1 MYLQQVF
8 KISQMNKIIFAF
20 IAVFLYLLQISCTP
34 SENVK
39 LITGSWQG
47 TEWLVNGQPSGRNVQ
62 QTAFSFDGKN
72 KYSFDYGDTKESGTY
87 KVENDMLFTTPQG
100 QNEMMVKILK
110 LTKDSLVFDMNRG
123 GIPEMLTLVKK

>member
-1 MYLQQVF
+1 M
-8 KISQMNKIIFAF
+8 KIISAF
-20 IAVFLYLLQISCTP
+20 ISLFLCTILSSCSH
-34 SENVK
+34 SENEK
-39 LITGSWQG
+39 LISGSWQG

-62 QTAFSFDGKN
+62 QTAFSFDDKGQ
-72 KYSFDYGDTKESGTY
+72 YSFDYGDAKETGTY

-123 GIPEMLTLVKK
+123 GTRETLTLVRK

>member
-1 MYLQQVF
+1 
-8 KISQMNKIIFAF
+8 MNKIIFAF
-20 IAVFLYLLQISCTP
+20 IVIFICLVQVSCTH
-34 SENVK
+34 SENEK
-39 LITGSWQG
+39 LIAGSWQG
-47 TEWLVNGQPSGRNVQ
+47 TEWLVNGQPSARNVQ
-62 QTAFSFDGKN
+62 KTAFSFDGKD

-123 GIPEMLTLVKK
+123 GTPETLTLVKK